1 MGEDSGSDAPWG
13 IVSIKPQG
21 VDYELPMQPITGEAR
36 ARAMGMARAQG
47 AGRRAQGAGRR
58 AQGAGRRAQGPLSS
72 LFQGRHGRPAA
83 ARRVVAFSLRT

>member
-36 ARAMGMARAQG
+36 ARAMGMARA
-47 AGRRAQGAGRR
+47 
-58 AQGAGRRAQGPLSS
+58 
-72 LFQGRHGRPAA
+72 
-83 ARRVVAFSLRT
+83 